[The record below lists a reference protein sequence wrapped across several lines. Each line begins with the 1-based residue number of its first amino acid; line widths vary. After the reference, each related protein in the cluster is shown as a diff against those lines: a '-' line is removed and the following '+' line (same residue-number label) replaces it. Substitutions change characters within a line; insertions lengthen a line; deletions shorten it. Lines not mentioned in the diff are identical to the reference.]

1 MFMDLVYQPESY
13 LSNSKQKTK
22 INTAYSS
29 WKEIFFGV
37 PQGSILGPLLS
48 NIFICDLFSIMNKL
62 DIASYADDST
72 PYVLGNGVIE
82 VINSLKEE
90 PDELLYWFAN
100 NQMKSNPDKCRLL
113 SRVTTYMDLS
123 KRRILLNACFI
134 LQFSYCSLV

>member
-1 MFMDLVYQPESY
+1 MDLVYQPESY

-37 PQGSILGPLLS
+37 PQGFILGPLLC

-90 PDELLYWFAN
+90 PDGLFYWFAN
-100 NQMKSNPDKCRLL
+100 NKMKSNPDKCHLL
-113 SRVTTYMDLS
+113 SRVTPYMDLS